1 MACAKTV
8 AIFEVSELV
17 KAANKRKILAS
28 QNQVYITFLCVHVT
42 WLDSDEVVDT
52 TDVTDE
58 FNAIIDTKL

>member
-1 MACAKTV
+1 MACAETV

-17 KAANKRKILAS
+17 KAAYKSKILAS
-28 QNQVYITFLCVHVT
+28 QNQVYQTFLCVHVT